1 MKLPRRRFLGLA
13 GAAVALP
20 AVSHIARAQAYPT
33 RPVRVI
39 VPYGPAGIADVV
51 ARFVAE
57 KLTDR
62 LGKQFYIENV
72 PGAGGNIG
80 TGRAAHAAPDGYTIL
95 IVTPN
100 FVTNPALYDKIP
112 YDPRKDFDSIT
123 LAATNTVAL
132 ALHPSVPARTVNEFV
147 AFVRA
152 NPGKYGYASA
162 GTGTTAHLVGQL
174 FRLSLQLD
182 LAHIPFNSLGLA
194 VGSVIAGHTPI
205 IFGGLPPIVPQAREG
220 KLRVLAV
227 TSKTRAP
234 ALPDVPTMAAAGYP
248 DIEGE
253 NWQAFLVPAGTPREI
268 VTLLHR
274 EIVAII
280 ALPDVKERLATL
292 GLEPVGTTP
301 EECAA
306 QMRTEIVKWAK
317 VIREAGIRAE

>member
-1 MKLPRRRFLGLA
+1 M
-13 GAAVALP
+13 
-20 AVSHIARAQAYPT
+20 
-33 RPVRVI
+33 RPVRII
-39 VPYGPAGIADVV
+39 VPYGPAGIADVL
-51 ARFVAE
+51 ARLIAQ
-57 KLTDR
+57 KLTDH
-62 LGKQFYIENV
+62 LGKQFYIDNI

-80 TGRAAHAAPDGYTIL
+80 MGRAAHAAPDGYTIL
-95 IVTPN
+95 IVSPN
-100 FVTNPALYDKIP
+100 FVTNPALYQKIP
-112 YDPRKDFDSIT
+112 YDPHKDFDSIT

-132 ALHPSVPARTVNEFV
+132 AVYPSFPAQTVNEFV

-174 FRLSLQLD
+174 FRLSLHLD
-182 LAHIPFNSLGLA
+182 LTHIPFNSLGLA

-227 TSKTRAP
+227 TSKTRSP
-234 ALPDVPTMAAAGYP
+234 ALPDVPTMAEAGYA

-253 NWQAFLVPAGTPREI
+253 NWQAFLVPAGTPKEI
-268 VTLLHR
+268 IIVLHR
-274 EIVAII
+274 EIMAII

-292 GLEPVGTTP
+292 GLEAVGTTP

-306 QMRTEIVKWAK
+306 QMRTEITKWAK

>member
-1 MKLPRRRFLGLA
+1 MKLPRRQFLGLA

-20 AVSHIARAQAYPT
+20 AVSRVARAQAYPT

-62 LGKQFYIENV
+62 LGKQVYIENV

-80 TGRAAHAAPDGYTIL
+80 TARAAHAPPDGYTIL

-147 AFVRA
+147 AFIRA

-205 IFGGLPPIVPQAREG
+205 IFGGLPPIVPQARDG

-227 TSKTRAP
+227 TSKTRAR
-234 ALPDVPTMAAAGYP
+234 ALPDVPTMAEAGYP

-268 VTLLHR
+268 ITLLHR

-301 EECAA
+301 DECAA